1 MAHNTCRQAVRQA
14 RYGEFRKIRARLTIP
29 LVHPYNA
36 TVVDMK
42 KKCTVALHTLGCK
55 LNRAESE
62 ILARDIADR
71 GYSIIAGNKAD
82 TFIIN
87 TCSVTHLADR
97 KVRHLVRMLRMLNP
111 LAKIV
116 VTGCYAER
124 DKGVLLICG
133 ADQAVANRDKHSIP
147 DLLGAGLQGKPMSEF
162 QSDLVNV
169 TDRVRSF
176 IKIQDG
182 CRNFCAYCVVPLVRG
197 RVCCI
202 SADAV
207 INEINARVKDGCKE
221 AVLTGTEIGSYDCG
235 GFQLMYLVKSV
246 LKETGIERLRLSSLQ
261 PQHISQ
267 DLIDLWQNDRMCRH
281 FHIALQSGCDT
292 VLRRMNRRYDTILFG
307 HAVDLIRKSL
317 PDASITTDVMVGFPG
332 ESDGEFNQSYEFCRQ
347 IKFAA
352 MHVFSYS
359 ARPGTPAAK
368 MTGKI
373 NEKVKKRRSL
383 AMLELAA
390 RSADD
395 FALGFAGKTTDVLWE
410 NEVRKGSGVYL
421 GLTGN
426 YIRTYADSRESLSK
440 TITTV
445 RLLLPVAQ
453 ADRPVLRASTRGN
466 HGELWG
472 ELTA

>member
-1 MAHNTCRQAVRQA
+1 M
-14 RYGEFRKIRARLTIP
+14 G
-29 LVHPYNA
+29 
-36 TVVDMK
+36 
-42 KKCTVALHTLGCK
+42 
-55 LNRAESE
+55 
-62 ILARDIADR
+62 
-71 GYSIIAGNKAD
+71 
-82 TFIIN
+82 
-87 TCSVTHLADR
+87 
-97 KVRHLVRMLRMLNP
+97 
-111 LAKIV
+111 
-116 VTGCYAER
+116 
-124 DKGVLLICG
+124 
-133 ADQAVANRDKHSIP
+133 
-147 DLLGAGLQGKPMSEF
+147 
-162 QSDLVNV
+162 
-169 TDRVRSF
+169 TD
-176 IKIQDG
+176 
-182 CRNFCAYCVVPLVRG
+182 
-197 RVCCI
+197 
-202 SADAV
+202 
-207 INEINARVKDGCKE
+207 
-221 AVLTGTEIGSYDCG
+221 
-235 GFQLMYLVKSV
+235 
-246 LKETGIERLRLSSLQ
+246 IERLRLSSLQ

-267 DLIDLWQNDRMCRH
+267 ELIDLWQNNRMCRH

-332 ESDGEFNQSYEFCRQ
+332 ESDEEFNQSYEFCRQ

-359 ARPGTPAAK
+359 ARPGTMATQ

-373 NEKVKKRRSL
+373 NEKVKKQRSR

-395 FALGFAGKTTDVLWE
+395 FALGFAGKTADVLWE

-426 YIRTYADSRESLSK
+426 YIRTYADGREGLSK
-440 TITTV
+440 TITAV

-453 ADRPVLRASTRGN
+453 ADRPLLRASTRGN